1 MLRNLMMTSAL
12 VLVTACGQSDT
23 DNDKAAEADNGLV
36 YVHAGHLVDVEKGRV
51 LDDQMIVIEGERI
64 VDIKPWTEEAALSGV
79 IDWSGYTVMPGMIDG
94 HSHLLGDIQS
104 EDPMA
109 PLEGTRQVDIDMGII
124 NALKTLKAG
133 FTIVIDVG
141 SYRVFTDVD
150 LRDKINAG
158 EISGPRMMVAGA
170 YITVPG
176 GGGEVIGLDAGVE
189 IPGEFRA
196 GVAAN
201 EDEVREKVRYLLDG
215 GVDFIKVIATGA
227 VLTVGTDPGE
237 PEFTEAELRAAV
249 EEAAKDGKYVTA
261 HAHGA
266 EGIKMAVRAGVR
278 SIQHG
283 SLADDEALRMMK
295 EHGTWLV
302 ADIYNGD
309 YIKEVGT
316 AQGWPE
322 ETMRKN
328 DETTETQREVFSK
341 AVKMGVNIAYGTD
354 SGVYPHGDNAKQMA
368 YMVRYGLTPMQAIQ
382 SATIWGAQSMSMEA
396 DIGSLKAGKF
406 ADMIAVSNDVLED
419 ITVLEHVDGV
429 IKGGKLVR

>member
-1 MLRNLMMTSAL
+1 MLRNFLIASLLLLTA
-12 VLVTACGQSDT
+12 ACGPAEE
-23 DNDKAAEADNGLV
+23 NNKASEGGLV
-36 YVHAGHLVDVEKGRV
+36 YVHAGHLIDVEKGIV
-51 LDDQMIVIEGERI
+51 LDDQMIVISGERI
-64 VDIKPWTEEAALSGV
+64 VDVKPWTAEGAPSGV

-109 PLEGTRQVDIDMGII
+109 PLEGTRQDDIDMGVI

-133 FTIVIDVG
+133 FTTVIDVG
-141 SYRVFTDVD
+141 SYRVFSDVE

-158 EISGPRMMVAGA
+158 EVPGPRMMVAGA
-170 YITVPG
+170 YVTVPG
-176 GGGEVIGLDAGVE
+176 GGGEVIGLDAGVD
-189 IPGEFRA
+189 IPDEFRA
-196 GVAAN
+196 GVAADA
-201 EDEVREKVRYLLDG
+201 DEVRERVRYLLDG
-215 GVDFIKVIATGA
+215 GADFIKVIATGA

-237 PEFTEAELRAAV
+237 PEFNEEEIRAAV

-283 SLADDEALRMMK
+283 SLADEEALQMMK

-328 DETTETQREVFSK
+328 DETTETQRAAFRR
-341 AVKMGVNIAYGTD
+341 AVAIGVNIAYGTD
-354 SGVYPHGDNAKQMA
+354 SGVYPHGDNAKQMP
-368 YMVRYGLTPMQAIQ
+368 YMVRHGLTPMQAIQ
-382 SATIWGAQSMSMEA
+382 SATIWGARSMSL
-396 DIGSLKAGKF
+396 DKDVGSITSGKY
-406 ADMIAVSNDVLED
+406 ADMIAVSNDVLND
-419 ITVLEHVDGV
+419 VSVLENVNAV
-429 IKGGKLVR
+429 IKGGKLVP

>member
-1 MLRNLMMTSAL
+1 MLRNFLSVSLLLLTA
-12 VLVTACGQSDT
+12 ACGSADQA
-23 DNDKAAEADNGLV
+23 DKAEDKGLV
-36 YVHAGHLVDVEKGRV
+36 YVHAGHLIDVERGIV

-64 VDIKPWTEEAALSGV
+64 IDVKPWAEEAALSGV
-79 IDWSGYTVMPGMIDG
+79 VDWSAYTVMPGMIDG

-109 PLEGTRQVDIDMGII
+109 PLEGTRQDDIDMGVV

-133 FTIVIDVG
+133 FTTVIDVG
-141 SYRVFTDVD
+141 SYRVFTDVE

-158 EISGPRMMVAGA
+158 EVPGPRMMVAGA

-189 IPGEFRA
+189 IPDEFRA
-196 GVAAN
+196 GVASG
-201 EDEVREKVRYLLDG
+201 EKEVQERVRYLLDG
-215 GVDFIKVIATGA
+215 GADFIKVIATGA

-237 PEFTEAELRAAV
+237 PEFNEAELRAAV

-283 SLADDEALRMMK
+283 SLADEEALQMMK

-328 DETTETQREVFSK
+328 DETTETQRAAFKRATEI
-341 AVKMGVNIAYGTD
+341 GVNIAYGTD
-354 SGVYPHGDNAKQMA
+354 SGVYPHGDNAKQMP

-382 SATIWGAQSMSMEA
+382 SATIWGARSMSLEENV
-396 DIGSLKAGKF
+396 GSIAPGKY
-406 ADMIAVSNDVLED
+406 ADMIAVSNNVLED
-419 ITVLEHVDGV
+419 LGVLENVNAV
-429 IKGGKLVR
+429 IKGGKLVP